1 MTETNIKDKNKK
13 HTTKF
18 KPLLIKHNP
27 VVDLTKGKSTA
38 VYLDFY
44 YIPKGDIITRA
55 HGNRKLIGYCT
66 ENPLEVLKITFPEY
80 HITRFHNYS
89 FFSSEYMESTTPM
102 CGLYIK
108 QIDPMYGTEGKIE
121 KLLGLEDIIKAK
133 RDKPISK
140 RDVKKII
147 DHINNTFFV
156 PVFHSQYKQREYNKK
171 QIIDV
176 LKQYG
181 E

>member
-1 MTETNIKDKNKK
+1 MKEKNIVQELKSQGVNPIKFKVDKKK

-18 KPLLIKHNP
+18 KPSVIKHDP

-44 YIPKGDIITRA
+44 YIPKGDIIMRA
-55 HGNRKLIGYCT
+55 HGNRKLMGYCT
-66 ENPLEVLKITFPEY
+66 ENPVEVLKITFPEY

-89 FFSSEYMESTTPM
+89 FFSSEDMESTTPM

-108 QIDPMYGTEGKIE
+108 QVDLMYGIEGKIE

-140 RDVKKII
+140 RDVKKIV
-147 DHINNTFFV
+147 DYINNIFFV
-156 PVFHSQYKQREYNKK
+156 PSFHSRFT
-171 QIIDV
+171 I
-176 LKQYG
+176 
-181 E
+181 